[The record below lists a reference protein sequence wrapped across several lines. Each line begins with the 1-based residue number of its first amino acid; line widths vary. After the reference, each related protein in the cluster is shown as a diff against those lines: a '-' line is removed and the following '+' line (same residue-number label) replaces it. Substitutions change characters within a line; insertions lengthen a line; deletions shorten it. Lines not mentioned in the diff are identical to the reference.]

1 MVAKIDTDNFL
12 NYGRVQPQDTYTE
25 CFILSKILVNNA
37 IGTVALILKPD
48 DFYSE
53 SHNIIF
59 SSCLNIF
66 IEGHNVDLLSCRNE
80 LIKLGQLEKV
90 GGIHYLQKIIQD
102 HYTFH
107 DIESM
112 SYLIRDISIKRKV
125 IQLCTNQIKLAF
137 ENSSYGH
144 QLLSDT
150 LSSIEEIQE
159 SLFSKDTKD
168 FKAGIKDVTD
178 RIGKKSIK
186 GFSTGFTELDE
197 AINGV
202 LQPDLITIAAQPG
215 EGKSV
220 LAINIAQSMAEEGNA
235 GMFFSLEMKQDQ
247 IIERFISRVTGY
259 SVKELRRG
267 EYFCETNKCIKSID
281 PLFVKQLSKKI
292 EDLPIH
298 FHDAG
303 LDSYLDI
310 GAIVKAEITR
320 KKIKWV
326 IIDYLQLVPVI
337 SKGSQSRDVEIGKIT
352 RFLKILAMKLEIPII
367 ILSQVNRKR
376 GREKYVL
383 QDLRESGNI
392 EQDSDQVWFIYRPTI
407 HGKEGTYSLQGEEMF
422 IDEKTAILQL
432 EKCRSA
438 APGTNLILEFHGKT
452 SEFKSIDKSNIS
464 QVNFLNDA
472 NGLPF

>member
-1 MVAKIDTDNFL
+1 MVAKLENDNL
-12 NYGRVQPQDTYTE
+12 VYSKIQPQDTYTE
-25 CFILSKILVNNA
+25 CFILSRILANNE

-125 IQLCTNQIKLAF
+125 IKLCTDKIKLAF

-144 QLLSDT
+144 QLLADT
-150 LSSIEEIQE
+150 LNSIEEIQE
-159 SLFSKDTKD
+159 SLFSKDSKD
-168 FKAGIKDVTD
+168 IKSSVKEIVD
-178 RIGKKSIK
+178 RLDKDAIV
-186 GFSTGFTELDE
+186 GFSTGIQSLDK
-197 AINGV
+197 ITNGI
-202 LQPDLITIAAQPG
+202 LQPDLIVIAASPG

-220 LAINIAQSMAEEGNA
+220 LALNFAESMAKQGHA
-235 GMFFSLEMKQDQ
+235 GMFFSLEMKRIQ
-247 IIERFISRVTGY
+247 IIERLVSKSTGY
-259 SVKELRRG
+259 SINEIRNKQYFDSKENTYKQISK
-267 EYFCETNKCIKSID
+267 EFIIEKSKA
-281 PLFVKQLSKKI
+281 F
-292 EDLPIH
+292 ENLPIH
-298 FHDAG
+298 FHDFG

-310 GAIVKAEITR
+310 GSIVKSEIVR

-326 IIDYLQLVPVI
+326 IIDYLQLIPVPNG
-337 SKGSQSRDVEIGKIT
+337 KGQSRDVEIGKIT

-367 ILSQVNRKR
+367 ILSQVNRKPNR
-376 GREKYVL
+376 PRYKL
-383 QDLRESGNI
+383 SDLRESGNI
-392 EQDSDQVWFIYRPTI
+392 EQDADGVIFIFRPKI
-407 HGKEGTYSLQGEEMF
+407 HGHKLYDIEDIEDIEVNDHTAVLQV
-422 IDEKTAILQL
+422 EKW
-432 EKCRSA
+432 RSGQ
-438 APGTNLILEFHGKT
+438 PGDLLVEFHGKT